1 MKTISAKQYLKQL
14 EVLDIQINDDIAT
27 LSDMKTNALSVGG
40 IDYSK
45 DRVQTSMT
53 GDKLCKDVVK
63 YTMFDQHINNE
74 IDKFVDAKK
83 QIIAEIR
90 GLHDKNYI
98 QILTKVYV
106 QFKTVKVASQE
117 MNKSYSY
124 TVELHKKALAAF
136 EKTYKNLTYLT

>member
-27 LSDMKTNALSVGG
+27 LSDMKMNALSVGG

>member
-27 LSDMKTNALSVGG
+27 LSDMKMNALSVEG

>member
-27 LSDMKTNALSVGG
+27 LSDMKMNALSVGG

-83 QIIAEIR
+83 RIIAEIR